1 MLVAVVIAVL
11 YTTGAAEYV
20 VNVLRHILYE
30 AVFGG
35 VMKRKGW
42 VLVVLGAIVAAI
54 VAFCK
59 WAYELGTSGMRSK

>member
-1 MLVAVVIAVL
+1 
-11 YTTGAAEYV
+11 
-20 VNVLRHILYE
+20 
-30 AVFGG
+30 
-35 VMKRKGW
+35 MKRKGW